1 MIEVTELSNAEIS
14 EMIERCDFAHL
25 ACCRNDRP
33 YVVPIHYATGNGVI
47 FVYTT
52 EGKKTDIIDEN
63 PHICLQIEEVKDN
76 QHWTSVVVEA
86 TAARLTNG
94 KERDT
99 AIELITKINP
109 TLTPAVSVRW
119 MDDWVREN
127 REVVYRITPVITSG
141 RRAVARGGT
150 FIPLEEKIM

>member
-1 MIEVTELSNAEIS
+1 
-14 EMIERCDFAHL
+14 
-25 ACCRNDRP
+25 
-33 YVVPIHYATGNGVI
+33 VI
-47 FVYTT
+47 FIYTT
-52 EGKKTDIIDEN
+52 EGKKTEIIDQN
-63 PHICLQIEEVKDN
+63 PNICLQIEDVKDN

-86 TAARLTNG
+86 SATRLTAG

-99 AIELITKINP
+99 AIEIITKINP

-127 REVVYRITPVITSG
+127 REVVYRITPVVTSG

-150 FIPLEEKIM
+150 FIRLEEKIM